1 MIIDM
6 HSHILPGIDDG
17 ARTVEESLQ
26 LLDSFVE
33 NGTDIVVATP
43 HFYCKDQS
51 INSFIEKRNA
61 AYEKLKPHLKAE
73 HPQIILGA
81 EVLYSPILAGNE
93 DISKLT
99 IQGTDFILFEM
110 PYQKLTADIINNVS
124 KIVDFMDV
132 KLLIAH
138 IERYLHF
145 TSFSEL
151 SELMDL
157 DVLGQINIKSL
168 MKSSSKRACFKL
180 IKKGYVHALGSDY
193 HRIDKPVPHVV
204 DAFEI
209 LDKKFGNGYTNHLIK
224 NEVHILKNDSLEY
237 FYR

>member
-1 MIIDM
+1 
-6 HSHILPGIDDG
+6 
-17 ARTVEESLQ
+17 
-26 LLDSFVE
+26 
-33 NGTDIVVATP
+33 
-43 HFYCKDQS
+43 
-51 INSFIEKRNA
+51 
-61 AYEKLKPHLKAE
+61 
-73 HPQIILGA
+73 
-81 EVLYSPILAGNE
+81 
-93 DISKLT
+93 
-99 IQGTDFILFEM
+99 
-110 PYQKLTADIINNVS
+110 
-124 KIVDFMDV
+124 
-132 KLLIAH
+132 
-138 IERYLHF
+138 
-145 TSFSEL
+145 
-151 SELMDL
+151 MDL